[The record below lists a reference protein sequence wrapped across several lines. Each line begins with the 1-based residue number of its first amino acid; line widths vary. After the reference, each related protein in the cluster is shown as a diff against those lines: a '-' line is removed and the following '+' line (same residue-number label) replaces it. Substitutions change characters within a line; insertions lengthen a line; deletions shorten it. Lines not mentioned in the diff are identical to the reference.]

1 MKKKGK
7 KLNRTTGKIEL
18 FTSMYLLIFLMVVL
32 WVQIQ
37 IKLFMTTSDYVE
49 DALAA
54 SNLASA
60 VIDVQEYGK
69 THVIRI
75 VSPDTAYMLYQE
87 ALHYNLNL
95 NENWEAYNKN
105 LIYGKVEILRYEI
118 YNVNKRD
125 ITIYSYGEEGMSVR
139 EVPGGLGNVYAPD
152 GTMIESTSVYSKI
165 GFPVRG
171 ILGLEVA
178 AVKQK
183 TVDIVGNEFGG

>member
-60 VIDVQEYGK
+60 VIDVQ
-69 THVIRI
+69 
-75 VSPDTAYMLYQE
+75 
-87 ALHYNLNL
+87 
-95 NENWEAYNKN
+95 
-105 LIYGKVEILRYEI
+105 
-118 YNVNKRD
+118 
-125 ITIYSYGEEGMSVR
+125 
-139 EVPGGLGNVYAPD
+139 
-152 GTMIESTSVYSKI
+152 
-165 GFPVRG
+165 
-171 ILGLEVA
+171 
-178 AVKQK
+178 
-183 TVDIVGNEFGG
+183 